1 MKLEDIEPKR
11 DNADKIKYIED
22 NNIPADEVIRA
33 EEFNALLEAVKA
45 LSGREQLKFKSET
58 LLVAKENIKDTRV
71 ELEMTEIP
79 IQGSLHVYV
88 RGVHLDG
95 NAYVVNSN
103 HLTIYNN
110 RMEYTVIEGDLITL
124 TYNNY

>member
-1 MKLEDIEPKR
+1 MKLEDVQPKR

>member
-71 ELEMTEIP
+71 ELQMTEIP